1 MPITKTKDQASS
13 KTTRAAESTQGA
25 SRKPWKKKTPVQI
38 LLDQADRLKGEI
50 ERDEKALNEKKEQ
63 MKKFEEAR
71 KLFEGK

>member
-1 MPITKTKDQASS
+1 M
-13 KTTRAAESTQGA
+13 
-25 SRKPWKKKTPVQI
+25 QI